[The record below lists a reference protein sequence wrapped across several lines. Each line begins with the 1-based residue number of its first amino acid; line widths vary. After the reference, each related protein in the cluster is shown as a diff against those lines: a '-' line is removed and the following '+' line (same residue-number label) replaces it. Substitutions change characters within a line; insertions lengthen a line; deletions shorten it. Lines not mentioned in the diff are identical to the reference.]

1 MALKIGIVGLPNVGK
16 STLFNALTKTSAAT
30 VGNFPFTT
38 IDPNV
43 GVVPVPDERLATLAK
58 IVKTEKIVPATVEF
72 VDIAGLVKGA
82 SKGEGLGNQ
91 FLAHIRAVDAIA
103 LVVRQFKNPNTT
115 HVTGHLD
122 PVSDRQIILLELILA
137 DLGTLEKYWAGV
149 EKEQKAGG
157 NVQLLIS
164 GLEKIEAQL
173 KAEAPASDAQASP
186 EEREELKQYPFL
198 TLKPILTVFNAD
210 EADLLKNTPAKD
222 SLTISAKLERELA
235 DLNPDE
241 QKAYLKEL
249 GLEASG
255 LERLVKRAY
264 GLLGYITFLT
274 AGEKEVRAWQIIEG
288 TKAPQAAGVIHTD
301 FEKHFIRA
309 TVVTYDEFVSEG
321 GWAGCRT
328 KGLVRSE
335 GKDYVFQ
342 DGDVVLFQTSA

>member
-16 STLFNALTKTSAAT
+16 STLFNALTKTSAAS

-43 GVVPVPDERLATLAK
+43 GVVPVPDVRLETLAK

-91 FLAHIRAVDAIA
+91 FLGHIRAVDAIA

-115 HVTGHLD
+115 HVAGHLD
-122 PVSDRQIILLELILA
+122 SAADRQIILLELILA
-137 DLGTLEKYWAGV
+137 DLGTLEKYWGAV
-149 EKEQKAGG
+149 EKEQKAGA

-164 GLEKIEAQL
+164 ALEKIETQL
-173 KAEAPASDAQASP
+173 KAEAPAGNAQLSK
-186 EEREELKQYPFL
+186 EERDELKPYPLL
-198 TLKPILTVFNAD
+198 TLKPILTVYNAD
-210 EADLLKNTPAKD
+210 EADLLKNTLTKD
-222 SLTISAKLERELA
+222 SLTISAKLERELT
-235 DLNPDE
+235 DLSAEE
-241 QKAYLKEL
+241 QIAYLKEL

-255 LERLVKRAY
+255 LERLVKRVYA
-264 GLLGYITFLT
+264 LLGYITFLT
-274 AGEKEVRAWQIIEG
+274 AGEKEVRAWQIQQG
-288 TKAPQAAGVIHTD
+288 TKAPQAAGVIHSD

-309 TVVTYDEFVSEG
+309 MVVTYDEFVADG
-321 GWAGCRT
+321 GWAGCRA
-328 KGLVRSE
+328 KGLVRAE

-342 DGDVVLFQTSA
+342 DGDVILFQTSA

>member
-16 STLFNALTKTSAAT
+16 STLFNALTKTSAAA

-43 GVVPVPDERLATLAK
+43 GVVPVPDVRLETLAK

-82 SKGEGLGNQ
+82 STGEGLGNQ

-122 PVSDRQIILLELILA
+122 PTTDRQIILLELILA
-137 DLGTLEKYWAGV
+137 DLGTLEKYWVGV
-149 EKEQKAGG
+149 EKEQKAGT

-164 GLEKIEAQL
+164 ALEKIEAQL
-173 KAEAPASDAQASP
+173 HSEAPASNAQLSD
-186 EEREELKQYPFL
+186 EERDAVKAYPFL

-210 EADLLKNTPAKD
+210 EADLTKNTPAKD

-235 DLNPDE
+235 DLNPEE
-241 QKAYLKEL
+241 QKAYLQEL

-309 TVVTYDEFVSEG
+309 QVVAYAEFVSEG